1 MKKSILIIAGFIAVL
16 TACQSP
22 KEKALKEIDTL
33 EVQDSTF
40 SMENMAKL
48 RDAYVTYAEKYPDDE
63 RSPEFLFK
71 AGQRCSVLAS
81 QNNDSKQHLEA
92 VKLFQ
97 RIRTNYPKHHMAEE
111 SMFLT
116 GYIYENHLGDTAK
129 ARRTYI
135 EFIAAYPDGELAEEA
150 NLALRNIDV
159 PLDQI
164 IGQQKLQKEDTT
176 TFVKK

>member
-1 MKKSILIIAGFIAVL
+1 MKKSILIIAGFIAVV

-22 KEKALKEIDTL
+22 KEKALKEIDAL

-40 SMENMAKL
+40 SIDNMAKL
-48 RDAYVTYAEKYPDDE
+48 KDAYVAYAEKYPDDE

-92 VKLFQ
+92 VKLFE
-97 RIRTNYPKHHMAEE
+97 RIRTSYPKHHMSEE

-129 ARRTYI
+129 ARKTYTD
-135 EFIAAYPDGELAEEA
+135 FINAYPNSELAEEA
-150 NLALRNIDV
+150 TLSLRNIDV
-159 PLDQI
+159 PLKQI
-164 IGQQKLQKEDTT
+164 IGQQKLQKEDTA
-176 TFVKK
+176 TFVEK